1 LQAAPDRR
9 EACERKHAHLKNTVK
24 FDVRGYRKDSR
35 ALYTMMNFLA
45 FQLMTLAHFQN
56 NFPNTTAFAGY
67 R

>member
-1 LQAAPDRR
+1 LNYAR
-9 EACERKHAHLKNTVK
+9 LKQTVK

-35 ALYTMMNFLA
+35 ALYVMMNFIT

-56 NFPNTTAFAGY
+56 NFPNTTSFAGY